1 MQLGWGLTGGG
12 YRKQT
17 HQLSDGKIC
26 LLNGLKR
33 VGISQSRKCKQWI
46 QWELQ
51 SLENDFHS
59 RFPPGWIAKA
69 SSTASTRVDVL
80 SLTNEMFAF
89 QPCGI
94 NTIRQ
99 EGCHR

>member
-1 MQLGWGLTGGG
+1 MGANRRRLQETD
-12 YRKQT
+12 
-17 HQLSDGKIC
+17 HHLSDGEIC
-26 LLNGLKR
+26 LPNGLNM
-33 VGISQSRKCKQWI
+33 VAISQSRKCKQWI

-80 SLTNEMFAF
+80 LLTN
-89 QPCGI
+89 
-94 NTIRQ
+94 
-99 EGCHR
+99 

>member
-1 MQLGWGLTGGG
+1 MGADRRLLQETD
-12 YRKQT
+12 
-17 HQLSDGKIC
+17 HQLSDGEIC
-26 LLNGLKR
+26 LPNELKK
-33 VGISQSRKCKQWI
+33 VAIFQSRKCKQWI

-51 SLENDFHS
+51 SLKNDFHS

-80 SLTNEMFAF
+80 LLTNEVLAF

-94 NTIRQ
+94 KAVRQ
-99 EGCHR
+99 GDCHR